1 MKNSFLKK
9 IRAFVFPLL
18 LLLLCVYSGHGF
30 AMTSQETNQ
39 SITIPI
45 QTWTEWKNDW
55 MILDSELTAC
65 KSELQKIKKP
75 SSELL
80 LQLQQAEK
88 MLQQLQEELQKQSGD
103 LITLSR
109 QVDESKTELQTLRG
123 NINNERK
130 IHKRQI
136 WQNRLWFLL
145 AGAVIGV
152 AAGK

>member
-9 IRAFVFPLL
+9 IRAFLFPLL
-18 LLLLCVYSGHGF
+18 LLLLCVYSGHGY

-45 QTWTEWKNDW
+45 QIWTEWKNDW

-88 MLQQLQEELQKQSGD
+88 MLKQLQEELQKQSGD

-123 NINNERK
+123 NINKERRS
-130 IHKRQI
+130 HKRQI
-136 WQNRLWFLL
+136 WQNRLWFFL
-145 AGAVIGV
+145 AGAAIGV